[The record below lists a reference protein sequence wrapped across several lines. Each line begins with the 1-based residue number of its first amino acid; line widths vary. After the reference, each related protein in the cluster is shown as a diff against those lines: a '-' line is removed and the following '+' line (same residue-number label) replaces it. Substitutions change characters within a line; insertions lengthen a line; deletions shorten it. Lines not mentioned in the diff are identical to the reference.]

1 MTDFDR
7 TTGEFEGELREDAS
21 QQVIEAHVKEHAADG
36 LPVPS
41 RSRAA
46 SNLIKMLEDGDFDAE
61 LSHQM
66 RGLFHALEAHAHNNK
81 GQAKGKITLTLDMH
95 LAHGM
100 VVVTPDYK
108 VAKPKQKRDGTAL
121 FIGEDGS
128 AGRNPPGQSQ
138 MFGSR
143 AKDPDAPRET
153 RDI

>member
-1 MTDFDR
+1 MVDHDPET
-7 TTGEFEGELREDAS
+7 GELREPAS
-21 QQVIEAHVKEHAADG
+21 QQIIEANGREHAADG

-46 SNLIKMLEDGDFDAE
+46 SNLVKMLEDGEFDAE
-61 LSHQM
+61 LSADM
-66 RGLFHALEAHAHNNK
+66 RALFRKLETHAHNNK
-81 GQAKGKITLTLDMH
+81 GQAKGKITITLDMH
-95 LAHGM
+95 LAHGTL
-100 VVVTPDYK
+100 VVTPDHK
-108 VAKPKQKRDGTAL
+108 VVAPKQKRDATAL

-128 AGRNPPGQSQ
+128 AGRNPPNQSQ